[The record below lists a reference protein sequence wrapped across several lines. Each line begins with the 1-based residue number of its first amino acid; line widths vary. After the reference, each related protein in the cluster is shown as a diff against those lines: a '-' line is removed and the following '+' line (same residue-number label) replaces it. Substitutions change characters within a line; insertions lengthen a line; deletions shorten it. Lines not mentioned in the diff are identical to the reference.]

1 MYRRSL
7 MEVACQQDGAPYLD
21 AVFNET
27 VEVVEVDEGLDG
39 ET

>member
-1 MYRRSL
+1 